1 MNKISTGISPMN
13 SYLKAFGNLFE
24 LGFKL
29 SEYPFLVDQ
38 SDDNDM
44 CASFH
49 FELDNVYYI
58 LWVDHAAVEKRE
70 DESHRRY
77 TVVEAENLGDDEYPE
92 LQTKASPALVEFEAA
107 ADIVLYLNELKKGFG
122 AIPKLWQ

>member
-1 MNKISTGISPMN
+1 MN

-44 CASFH
+44 CPSFH
-49 FELDNVYYI
+49 FELDSTYYI
-58 LWVDHAAVEKRE
+58 LWVDHCAVEKRE
-70 DESHRRY
+70 DESNCRY

-92 LQTKASPALVEFEAA
+92 LQTKAGHALVELEAV
-107 ADIVLYLNELKKGFG
+107 ADIVLYLNELKSRFS
-122 AIPKLWQ
+122 AVQVNH